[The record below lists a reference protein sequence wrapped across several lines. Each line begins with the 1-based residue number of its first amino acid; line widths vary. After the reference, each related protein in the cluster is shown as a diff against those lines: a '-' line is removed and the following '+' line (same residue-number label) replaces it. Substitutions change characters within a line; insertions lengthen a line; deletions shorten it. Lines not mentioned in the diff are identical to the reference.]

1 MGRHHGC
8 LLIPRG
14 VQFLPN
20 LFPQILIPHNHAAP
34 YRNPQMGED
43 APFVTIGPFAG
54 MDTLFHGT
62 AGDLDLYMAE
72 EVVTLK
78 NTGVFKSSITE
89 LPTATPPSL
98 TSLGQVVPPLIEFQI
113 AKPPFQGGTK
123 LLYQEV
129 RPANSF

>member
-1 MGRHHGC
+1 MGASLFQEECSFFPTLSTDSNSSQSCGS
-8 LLIPRG
+8 IP
-14 VQFLPN
+14 QSPD
-20 LFPQILIPHNHAAP
+20 
-34 YRNPQMGED
+34 GED

-98 TSLGQVVPPLIEFQI
+98 TSLGQVVPSPLSS
-113 AKPPFQGGTK
+113 K
-123 LLYQEV
+123 LQTAIPRWNQTPLPEV